1 MTFREMLVH
10 VVDGTPGA
18 LAGAV
23 MGRDG
28 IPIDEYVRERDA
40 VDLNTIA
47 VEFERV
53 LDEAEK
59 VTGAVFGA
67 SASGLQELLITT
79 GDGPQ
84 LLFRQIDDEYFLLVA
99 LSRTAGMGKARYLV
113 RGILQDLREAL

>member
-1 MTFREMLVH
+1 M
-10 VVDGTPGA
+10 
-18 LAGAV
+18 
-23 MGRDG
+23 
-28 IPIDEYVRERDA
+28 
-40 VDLNTIA
+40 
-47 VEFERV
+47 V
-53 LDEAEK
+53 LRQAPESYDEAEK